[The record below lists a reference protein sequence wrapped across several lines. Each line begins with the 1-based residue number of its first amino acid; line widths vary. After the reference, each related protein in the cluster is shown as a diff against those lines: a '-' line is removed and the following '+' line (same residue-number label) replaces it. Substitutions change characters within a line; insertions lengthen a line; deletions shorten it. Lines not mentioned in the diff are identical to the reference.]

1 MWRWGWGVTA
11 CTKRLS
17 PHIVGQATGTHQAP
31 RGCRS
36 QARGCAFDVPVIVLN
51 VSHQQAPLNCRSVT
65 SCAVVRCAV
74 LCCAVHAGGKSYKN
88 SGPGHM
94 LEDIA
99 NLKKSQA

>member
-1 MWRWGWGVTA
+1 M
-11 CTKRLS
+11 
-17 PHIVGQATGTHQAP
+17 
-31 RGCRS
+31 
-36 QARGCAFDVPVIVLN
+36 PVIVLN
-51 VSHQQAPLNCRSVT
+51 VFHQQAPLNCRSVT
-65 SCAVVRCAV
+65 SCAV